1 MLYIFVVPMVPLL
14 RWLIFLLYVKL
25 QWDKEYEAAESAFY
39 DEVGGLK
46 KVMSR
51 NTLNLTSIL
60 LQVHRDKTTEDFELL
75 KVKKEDVEAFK
86 DAENQE
92 VPAAERLEE
101 ISKSEISFWIDEI
114 EVRTA
119 ALEEIRLEY
128 QVRLAL

>member
-1 MLYIFVVPMVPLL
+1 MFTCLCNFGSFECIQ
-14 RWLIFLLYVKL
+14 IH
-25 QWDKEYEAAESAFY
+25 KE
-39 DEVGGLK
+39 
-46 KVMSR
+46 
-51 NTLNLTSIL
+51 
-60 LQVHRDKTTEDFELL
+60 KTTEDFDLL

-114 EVRTA
+114 EVRTT

-128 QVRLAL
+128 QV